1 MSDENRKHQHT
12 PNLLH
17 HQAGSA
23 LVVSGYI
30 VVCVV
35 HRVGVNGEP
44 GDEMCSLKWPSFS
57 PVEDSN
63 WLVDSIVEVQLDHV
77 CVQI

>member
-1 MSDENRKHQHT
+1 M
-12 PNLLH
+12 
-17 HQAGSA
+17 
-23 LVVSGYI
+23 
-30 VVCVV
+30 VCVV

-44 GDEMCSLKWPSFS
+44 GDEMCSSIWLLFS